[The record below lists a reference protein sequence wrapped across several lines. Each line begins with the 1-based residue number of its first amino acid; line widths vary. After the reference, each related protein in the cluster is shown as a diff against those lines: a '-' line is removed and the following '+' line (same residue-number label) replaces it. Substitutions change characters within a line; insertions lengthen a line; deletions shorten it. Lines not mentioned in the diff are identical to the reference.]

1 MNMRYMELFQ
11 EQNEQMEERYEL
23 VMERIELMVNEDTVQ
38 GVAAD
43 YFKSCARF
51 ALKVRDV
58 LKLVKENRI
67 NSLSME
73 ELKKIN
79 EGLYEDIEG
88 ANYETS
94 YANPAYAVST
104 LGDKCGQH
112 LCYLYTE
119 MRGLIA
125 SAFEGRLFDV
135 TILLELFVEI
145 YNYFEEEDDY
155 THKDV
160 KQAIYYYN
168 FDYLDVILEYRM
180 REQFDPSLT
189 FAKDIILASD
199 RTDLRYLYHY
209 GEYITE
215 NEIKTAEFMN
225 SFDQEQ
231 IHDMAKTYVDGFVR
245 GFEEQKLDL
254 SSKKTVAVR
263 YRIGFERMIAEIIR
277 QFEAIGLDVILYRS
291 AVSSICKRQHLKI
304 GFHSTSPNRQ
314 YDYDHRFDQGLY
326 LDKAFIQRRLVCQRQ
341 AYEAYKELA
350 AVFAGPSV
358 VEVFG
363 EERFEPV
370 NKAECIQL
378 DEKQQKLSTEY
389 NRDSS
394 ILSNEYVKNDE
405 ISFTMIAYPIPE
417 IGEQFEE
424 IFAQTVMVNTLDN
437 EEYKEIQQAIIDVLD
452 TADTVRI
459 LGAGKN
465 KTDLT
470 VNLWELQNPDKEA
483 LFENCT
489 ASVNIPVGEVFTSP
503 QLTGT
508 NGKLH
513 VTQVFLNE
521 LEYLNLELDFV
532 DGRIANYTCT
542 NFASEEENKKFVK
555 ENLMYNH
562 DTLPLGEFAIGTNTT
577 AYVMARKYQISD
589 KLPILIAE
597 KTGPHFAVGDTCYRM
612 SEDHQVYNP
621 DGKEIIAR
629 DNEVSLLRKTEIEN
643 AYLNCHTDI
652 TIPYDEL
659 KEIFIVRKD
668 GTTETIIRDG
678 KFVLAGTERL
688 NQAFEQM

>member
-1 MNMRYMELFQ
+1 MRYLELFQ
-11 EQNEQMEERYEL
+11 EQNEQMAERYEL
-23 VMERIELMVNEDTVQ
+23 VMERIELIVNEDTVK
-38 GVAAD
+38 GVVAD
-43 YFKSCARF
+43 YFKSCAQF
-51 ALKVRDV
+51 ALKIRDV
-58 LKLVKENRI
+58 LDRVKKEQLT
-67 NSLSME
+67 SLSME
-73 ELKKIN
+73 ELKKLN
-79 EGLYEDIEG
+79 EELYKDIEG

-94 YANPAYAVST
+94 YANPAYAVAK
-104 LGDKCGQH
+104 LGEAYGQQ

-119 MRGLIA
+119 LRGLLA
-125 SAFEGRLFDV
+125 AAFEGRLFDV
-135 TILLELFVEI
+135 TILFELFVEI

-180 REQFDPSLT
+180 REQFDPSLS
-189 FAKDIILASD
+189 FAKDIILGSD
-199 RTDLRYLYHY
+199 LTDLRYLYQY

-225 SFDQEQ
+225 SFSQEQ

-245 GFEEQKLDL
+245 GFEEQKLNL

-277 QFEAIGLDVILYRS
+277 QFESIGLEVILYRA
-291 AVSSICKRQHLKI
+291 AVNSICKRQHLKI

-370 NKAECIQL
+370 NKPECIQL
-378 DEKQQKLSTEY
+378 DEKQRNLSTEY

-452 TADTVRI
+452 TADCVRI
-459 LGAGKN
+459 LGSGNN
-465 KTDLT
+465 KTDIT
-470 VNLWELQNPDKEA
+470 VNLWELKDPAKEA

-503 QLTGT
+503 QLKGT

-521 LEYLNLELDFV
+521 LEYQNLELDFV
-532 DGRIANYTCT
+532 DGKITEYTCT

-597 KTGPHFAVGDTCYRM
+597 KTGPHFAVGDTCYKM
-612 SEDHQVYNP
+612 SEDHKVYNP

-652 TIPYDEL
+652 TIPYNEL
-659 KEIFIVRKD
+659 KEISIVRKD